1 MKKLIVLA
9 LVVLGLLAIVPAME
23 LQSSTQV
30 FSRVGMAEGRRRRV
44 RNHSFERE
52 LTRRYSSIENYT
64 LPNGGTDMKKLIV
77 LALVVLGLLAIVPAM
92 ELQSSTQVFSRVGM
106 AEGGGGE

>member
-30 FSRVGMAEGRRRRV
+30 FSRVGMAEGDGAAASRTVIRP
-44 RNHSFERE
+44 S
-52 LTRRYSSIENYT
+52 
-64 LPNGGTDMKKLIV
+64 GTD
-77 LALVVLGLLAIVPAM
+77 
-92 ELQSSTQVFSRVGM
+92 SSSSFDK
-106 AEGGGGE
+106 